1 MPTEIDE
8 RPEPTIFVLFGAS
21 GDLARRM
28 VLPAFY
34 ELFCTELTPQEWI
47 LIGNSRNDRSDDDFR
62 KLVRASLEEYGPEI
76 DDQQWQQ
83 FADRLVFAGG
93 SFDESDPGRLV
104 DGINAARE
112 RTGDARLVHFLA
124 VPPGAFARITEGL
137 AAHRLID
144 NATVVYEKPYG
155 ESLKSFR
162 ELDELVQSKLA
173 EEQVFRIDHFLGK
186 EGLDH
191 LHPVSTQDVIQVQID
206 TPEVIDV
213 ADRGAFYEPT
223 GGFKDMIVTH
233 LFQLAAEVARELPD
247 GPDDPQAGREAALK
261 SFRPLDPADA
271 VFGQYEGYQDH
282 EGVAADSTT
291 DTFAAVRLWVDNQRW
306 QGIPFVLR
314 HGKQLAEH
322 HELITLIKKPSSAD
336 QQLGTERVDID
347 LVDRR
352 QLSDPYVRL
361 LHDVLTDDRS
371 RFTTPG
377 GLEAAWQAAEPL
389 LADPPEPIGYR
400 PGSWGPQEAE
410 RLTDGVG
417 WVTERGDRAG

>member
-34 ELFCTELTPQEWI
+34 ELFCRELTPREWI

-62 KLVRASLEEYGPEI
+62 KLVRASLDEYGPEI
-76 DDQQWQQ
+76 DEQQWQQ
-83 FADRLVFAGG
+83 FADRLIFAGG
-93 SFDESDPGRLV
+93 SFDQSDPGTLV

-124 VPPGAFARITEGL
+124 VPPSAFARITEGL
-137 AAHRLID
+137 AAYDLID
-144 NATVVYEKPYG
+144 NAKVVYEKPYG
-155 ESLKSFR
+155 ESLQSFR
-162 ELDELVQSKLA
+162 ELDELVQSTLA

-186 EGLDH
+186 EGLDR
-191 LHPVSTQDVIQVQID
+191 LHPVSSEDVIQVQID

-213 ADRGAFYEPT
+213 ADRGGFYEPT
-223 GGFKDMIVTH
+223 GAFKDMIVTH
-233 LFQLAAEVARELPD
+233 LFQLAAEVARERAE
-247 GPDDPQAGREAALK
+247 GSDDPQAGREAALT
-261 SFRPLDPADA
+261 SFRPLEPADV

-282 EGVAADSTT
+282 DGVAADSTT
-291 DTFAAVRLWVDNQRW
+291 DTFAAVRLWVDSERW

-314 HGKQLAEH
+314 HGKQLTEH
-322 HELITLIKKPSSAD
+322 HELITLIKKPSAPD
-336 QQLGTERVDID
+336 QQPGGDRVDVS
-347 LVDRR
+347 LVDR
-352 QLSDPYVRL
+352 LLLDPYVRL
-361 LHDVLTDDRS
+361 LNDVLTDDRS

-377 GLEAAWQAAEPL
+377 GLEAAWQVAEPL
-389 LADPPEPIGYR
+389 LSDPPEPIGYR

-417 WVTERGDRAG
+417 WVTEGGGPAR